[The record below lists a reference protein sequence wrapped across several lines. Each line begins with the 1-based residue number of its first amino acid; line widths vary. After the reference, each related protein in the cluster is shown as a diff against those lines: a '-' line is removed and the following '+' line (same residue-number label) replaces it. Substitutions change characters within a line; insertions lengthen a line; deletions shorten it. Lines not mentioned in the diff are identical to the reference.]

1 MSSVAILPPLKRTL
15 TDLMDEE
22 FYQAPSSPGS
32 VRAESPGPTPG
43 SPQQNLSNLLNIP
56 DSFLEQYTRMVKPN
70 ATTSQVNL
78 VGGVSNIN
86 INSPYTSSPASF
98 SEFGL
103 VNPFTDYADP
113 DSLTNQRFV
122 QPQQLSRFP
131 TRSSR
136 ITTLESQGGDS
147 SQKMKDEFL
156 FNTSIE
162 PSLINATGDDYLYSD
177 SSLFV
182 PQSTE
187 INNQRIPG
195 FENDY
200 IVEFDEEVE
209 DDVSDDED
217 DSYFHDQEDEFE
229 MDMDVDN
236 YFKQAQGDQFRD
248 DTLMGGFLD
257 NTLSAPVDQEDTLMT
272 DDMESA
278 PSTTSPSLFETP
290 EKSSHLPSPDYSD
303 DEPAAEK
310 VDSKPRA
317 VDVGNTCTLINPST
331 GRPCDKHFSRLYDLI
346 RHQETIHA
354 SKKKIFRCVICEG
367 RANGGAGNGRE
378 KTFSRGDAL
387 SRHIKVK
394 HGLGG
399 KEAVD
404 LINEAKMN
412 VEFVRT

>member
-1 MSSVAILPPLKRTL
+1 MSSVAILPTLKRSL
-15 TDLMDEE
+15 TDLMDEDI
-22 FYQAPSSPGS
+22 YQAPSSPGS
-32 VRAESPGPTPG
+32 VRAESPAPVSG
-43 SPQQNLSNLLNIP
+43 SPQQNLSSLLNIP
-56 DSFLEQYTRMVKPN
+56 DSFLEQYSRMVKPAATPSQQN
-70 ATTSQVNL
+70 APL
-78 VGGVSNIN
+78 SNIN
-86 INSPYTSSPASF
+86 VSGNYSSNTSFA
-98 SEFGL
+98 EFGQ

-113 DSLTNQRFV
+113 DSLTNQPYV

-131 TRSSR
+131 TRTSR

-147 SQKMKDEFL
+147 SQKLKDDYL

-162 PSLINATGDDYLYSD
+162 PSLINAMGDDYLYND

-182 PQSTE
+182 PQSAE
-187 INNQRIPG
+187 LENQRIPG

-209 DDVSDDED
+209 DDVSDDEN
-217 DSYFHDQEDEFE
+217 DSYFHDQEDEFD
-229 MDMDVDN
+229 MDMDS
-236 YFKQAQGDQFRD
+236 YQFKD

-257 NTLSAPVDQEDTLMT
+257 NSLSVPLDQEDTLMA
-272 DDMESA
+272 DDMESE
-278 PSTTSPSLFETP
+278 PSTNSPALFDTP
-290 EKSSHLPSPDYSD
+290 DKSTHLPSPDYSD
-303 DEPAAEK
+303 NETPAVEH
-310 VDSKPRA
+310 KPRA
-317 VDVGNTCTLINPST
+317 LDVGNTCTLINPST
-331 GRPCDKHFSRLYDLI
+331 NRPCDKHFSRLYDLI

-367 RANGGAGNGRE
+367 RANGGSGNGKE

-404 LINEAKMN
+404 LINEAKLN
-412 VEFVRT
+412 VEFVKA